1 MRILACETP
10 KEAWDKLQE
19 EFMGS
24 DRTKKMQVLNLRR
37 EFEVLKMKETG
48 NIKDYADRIMK
59 IVNQIRLL
67 GEELYDQRI
76 IEKVLVTLP
85 ERFEAKISSL
95 EDSKD
100 FSHLTLAELINAMQA
115 VEKRRESREEATTE
129 GACLASQKGKAS
141 LRVTGRNGERRDT
154 YSPCGICKKTNHL
167 EENCWEKTQCSFY
180 KKYGHIEKVCRL
192 KKSHVE
198 QPPTQ
203 QMNLAEYHF

>member
-1 MRILACETP
+1 MKTYLRGLDLWNVVEIERDPPPLRENPTLAQIKHHSEECAKKFKALSCIQSAVTETIFMRILACETP
-10 KEAWDKLQE
+10 KEAWNKLQE

-37 EFEVLKMKETG
+37 EFEVLKMKETE

-100 FSHLTLAELINAMQA
+100 FSQLTLAELINAMQA
-115 VEKRRESREEATTE
+115 VEKR
-129 GACLASQKGKAS
+129 K
-141 LRVTGRNGERRDT
+141 
-154 YSPCGICKKTNHL
+154 
-167 EENCWEKTQCSFY
+167 
-180 KKYGHIEKVCRL
+180 
-192 KKSHVE
+192 
-198 QPPTQ
+198 
-203 QMNLAEYHF
+203 